1 MNLKRKLLFWIENL
15 KIRKMEKEKYDSLI
29 NHHLKMKADAKAKL
43 EGMPRINGGYVAPV
57 YTNRKREI
65 NKTIAQCD
73 KQIRIVR
80 KLRREV
86 K

>member
-1 MNLKRKLLFWIENL
+1 MKLKRKLLFWIENL
-15 KIRKMEKEKYDSLI
+15 KIRKMKKEKYDSLI
-29 NHHLKMKADAKAKL
+29 NHYLKMKADAKSEL
-43 EGMPRINGGYVAPV
+43 EGMPHINVGYIAPV

-80 KLRREV
+80 KLRREI

>member
-1 MNLKRKLLFWIENL
+1 MKLKRKLLFWIENL
-15 KIRKMEKEKYDSLI
+15 KIRKMKKEKYDSLI
-29 NHHLKMKADAKAKL
+29 NHYLKMKADAKSEL
-43 EGMPRINGGYVAPV
+43 EGMPHINGGYITPV
-57 YTNRKREI
+57 YTNREREI

-86 K
+86 

>member
-1 MNLKRKLLFWIENL
+1 MKLNRKLLFWIENL
-15 KIRKMEKEKYDSLI
+15 KIRKMKKEKYDSLI
-29 NHHLKMKADAKAKL
+29 NHYLKMKADAKAEL
-43 EGMPRINGGYVAPV
+43 EGMPHINGGYVAPI

>member
-1 MNLKRKLLFWIENL
+1 MKRKLLFWIENL
-15 KIRKMEKEKYDSLI
+15 KIRKMEKEKYDALI
-29 NHHLKMKADAKAKL
+29 SHYLKIKVDAKLEL
-43 EGMPRINGGYVAPV
+43 EGMPYINGGYVAPI

>member
-1 MNLKRKLLFWIENL
+1 MNLKRKLIFWIENL

-29 NHHLKMKADAKAKL
+29 SQYLKMKADAKAEL
-43 EGMPRINGGYVAPV
+43 EGMPHINGGYVAPI

>member
-1 MNLKRKLLFWIENL
+1 MKLKRKLLFWIENL
-15 KIRKMEKEKYDSLI
+15 KIRKMKKEKYDSLI
-29 NHHLKMKADAKAKL
+29 NHYLKMKADAKAEL
-43 EGMPRINGGYVAPV
+43 EGMPHIYGGYVAPV

>member
-1 MNLKRKLLFWIENL
+1 MKLKRKLLFWIENL
-15 KIRKMEKEKYDSLI
+15 KIRKMKKEKYDSLI
-29 NHHLKMKADAKAKL
+29 NHYLKMKVDAKSEL
-43 EGMPRINGGYVAPV
+43 EGMPHIYGGYIAPV